1 MTGWKKRSIV
11 LPFVIGTA
19 LVLFN
24 AGCTESGASQDQ
36 QDNAEEKA
44 ETAPPQAQTPSCCES
59 KIAGAENEKKLIRSR
74 EKYAIPEVTLV
85 DHHGE
90 LVDFTSL
97 LGTDKPVFLN
107 FFFVTCTT
115 ICPVLTAGFASFQD
129 ELGDEAGGVQLVSIT
144 IDPEH
149 DTPEVLSEFSERFEA
164 KEGWRF
170 LTGSRKDIDA
180 VMKAFDAYVVNKM
193 NHLPLT
199 FIHAPG
205 KEEWI
210 RVEGFL
216 STAGHVNEYRALA
229 TP

>member
-1 MTGWKKRSIV
+1 MTGWKKISIV
-11 LPFVIGTA
+11 LPCVIWTA
-19 LVLFN
+19 FIFFN
-24 AGCTESGASQDQ
+24 AGCTESGTSQD
-36 QDNAEEKA
+36 NVEEKA
-44 ETAPPQAQTPSCCES
+44 ETAPPQELTPSCCDG
-59 KIAGAENEKKLIRSR
+59 KNAGAGKEKKLIRSQ
-74 EKYAIPEVTLV
+74 EKYAIPEATLV

-90 LVDFTSL
+90 LVNFASL
-97 LGTDKPVFLN
+97 LDADKPVFLN
-107 FFFVTCTT
+107 FFFATCTT

-129 ELGDEAGGVQLVSIT
+129 ELGEKAGNVQLLSVT

-149 DTPEVLSEFSERFEA
+149 DTSEVLREFSERFDA

-170 LTGSRKDIDA
+170 LTGSRKDIDT

-216 STAGHVNEYRALA
+216 NTAGHVNEYRALA